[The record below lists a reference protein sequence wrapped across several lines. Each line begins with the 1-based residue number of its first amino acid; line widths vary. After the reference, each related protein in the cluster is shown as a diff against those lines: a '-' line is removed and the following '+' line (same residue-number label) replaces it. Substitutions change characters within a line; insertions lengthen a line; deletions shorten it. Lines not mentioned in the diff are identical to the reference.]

1 MQLTKNSDIKQYWK
15 LLNKLDFEN
24 NKARNGITNIS
35 NREWME
41 HYTNLFRCDSQSKIP
56 DSVTTSGPLDYEI
69 TMEEMMKAKGILKPG
84 KATGID
90 GISNEMIREALN
102 IYPQAVLNV
111 LNKLMGHGSGVP
123 VWLTSLLLPIHKK
136 GQVDDPD
143 NYRGIALISC
153 LAKFFYSILN
163 NRLLDY
169 CLKNKILSPSQLG
182 FLAGNRTSDAHIIL
196 YNLINDYCH
205 KRGLK
210 LYGCF
215 VDFSKAFDSIP
226 RDKMFK
232 KLLDIGITGKFYN
245 IIKFIYEGDQICLK
259 INDSITP
266 AIRTMMGVRQGCVLS
281 PLLFN
286 IFMADFSRTLSS
298 DVGVHITDNDRINCI
313 LWADDII
320 LLSETEEGL
329 NKLLSQLKLY
339 SDQNQL
345 KVNTDKTKCMIF
357 NKTGRL
363 LRRNFYLGDKKL
375 ENVRTYKYLGLIVTP
390 SGEIRS
396 ALVDLRSRAL
406 KAYMAMK
413 SKLGACF
420 RDHVA
425 DTVSLFESLVKPILL
440 YGSDFWGCLKLPNN
454 NPVENLHMQFCRQV
468 LGVQKYTTNY
478 GVLLELGRVPL
489 VLEARKLSLKNWDRI
504 RKKKGN
510 VLVTKSYKNACLK
523 MLD

>member
-1 MQLTKNSDIKQYWK
+1 
-15 LLNKLDFEN
+15 
-24 NKARNGITNIS
+24 
-35 NREWME
+35 
-41 HYTNLFRCDSQSKIP
+41 
-56 DSVTTSGPLDYEI
+56 
-69 TMEEMMKAKGILKPG
+69 MKAKGILKPG

-90 GISNEMIREALN
+90 VISNEMIREALN

-266 AIRTMMGVRQGCVLS
+266 AIRTMMGG
-281 PLLFN
+281 
-286 IFMADFSRTLSS
+286 
-298 DVGVHITDNDRINCI
+298 
-313 LWADDII
+313 
-320 LLSETEEGL
+320 
-329 NKLLSQLKLY
+329 
-339 SDQNQL
+339 
-345 KVNTDKTKCMIF
+345 
-357 NKTGRL
+357 
-363 LRRNFYLGDKKL
+363 
-375 ENVRTYKYLGLIVTP
+375 
-390 SGEIRS
+390 
-396 ALVDLRSRAL
+396 
-406 KAYMAMK
+406 
-413 SKLGACF
+413 
-420 RDHVA
+420 
-425 DTVSLFESLVKPILL
+425 
-440 YGSDFWGCLKLPNN
+440 
-454 NPVENLHMQFCRQV
+454 
-468 LGVQKYTTNY
+468 
-478 GVLLELGRVPL
+478 
-489 VLEARKLSLKNWDRI
+489 EARLYF
-504 RKKKGN
+504 
-510 VLVTKSYKNACLK
+510 KSPVVQYLHGRFCQNTFK
-523 MLD
+523 